1 MKATIVYQSQRGK
14 TAGYA
19 REMAMYLWQKGMNVS
34 LCATSDFKAEKL
46 EHCDCLILGCWT
58 SGWFIVNQHPNKIWT
73 DFAEK
78 YLQGKLPPHLI
89 LFTTY
94 KFHTGSMFNR
104 MKKKLNL
111 EGIEKIETLKSKT
124 GFLSTED
131 KSKLDKFI
139 GNINN
144 LK

>member
-1 MKATIVYQSQRGK
+1 
-14 TAGYA
+14 
-19 REMAMYLWQKGMNVS
+19 
-34 LCATSDFKAEKL
+34 
-46 EHCDCLILGCWT
+46 
-58 SGWFIVNQHPNKIWT
+58 
-73 DFAEK
+73 
-78 YLQGKLPPHLI
+78 
-89 LFTTY
+89 
-94 KFHTGSMFNR
+94 MFNR

-139 GNINN
+139 DNINN